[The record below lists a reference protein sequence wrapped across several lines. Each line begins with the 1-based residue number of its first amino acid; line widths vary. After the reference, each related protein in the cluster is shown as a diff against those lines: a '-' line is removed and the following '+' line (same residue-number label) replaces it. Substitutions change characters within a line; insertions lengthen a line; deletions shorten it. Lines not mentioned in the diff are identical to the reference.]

1 MPSSEQILSQQIIV
15 KLCTE
20 KVAEIW
26 EQILVT
32 LYNMLWSLSFAI
44 NFKYIQTIIHRHWL

>member
-1 MPSSEQILSQQIIV
+1 MPSSEQILSQKIIV
-15 KLCTE
+15 KLCKE

-32 LYNMLWSLSFAI
+32 LYNML
-44 NFKYIQTIIHRHWL
+44 